1 MSEINEDQR
10 VPDGPEAAPETASE
24 TAAVAASEAP
34 TRCGF
39 IAVIGAPN
47 AGKSTLVNQLIGA
60 KVSIVSPKVQTTRTR
75 VTGILAED
83 RYQAIFVDTPGIF
96 KGAKRR
102 LEKAMVDVAWRQAAE
117 TDRLMLVIDV
127 SKGKLSE
134 HDRTVIEQLAT
145 QKASPMLALN
155 KVDDAR
161 HEKMLE
167 IAAAVNEQLDIQET
181 FMVSALTGDGVEDL
195 KNAVVERLPVGP
207 WLYPEDQ
214 ISDLPSRMLAA
225 EVTREKL
232 FLKLHQELPY
242 NLTVETE
249 AFEVQKNGDLK
260 VNQVIFVTRDSHKAM
275 VLGKGGAKIK
285 SVGAESRKDLAE
297 LFDRRVHLFLFVKV
311 RENWLNDPERYR
323 EMGLDL
329 A

>member
-1 MSEINEDQR
+1 MNDIMDQS
-10 VPDGPEAAPETASE
+10 DQ
-24 TAAVAASEAP
+24 P

-75 VTGILAED
+75 VTGILAEEN
-83 RYQAIFVDTPGIF
+83 YQAIFVDTPGIF

-117 TDRLMLVIDV
+117 TDRLLLVIDV

-134 HDRTVIEQLAT
+134 HDRTVIEQLAQ
-145 QKASPMLALN
+145 QKATPMLALN
-155 KVDDAR
+155 KVDEAR

-167 IAAAVNEQLDIQET
+167 IAAAVNAQLDIQET

-195 KNAVVERLPVGP
+195 KNAVVDRLPEGP

-232 FLKLHQELPY
+232 FLQLHQELPY

-275 VLGKGGAKIK
+275 VLGKGGSKIK
-285 SVGAESRKDLAE
+285 NVGAESRKDLAE
-297 LFDRRVHLFLFVKV
+297 LFDRKVHLFLFVKV

-329 A
+329 G

>member
-1 MSEINEDQR
+1 MNDIMDQS
-10 VPDGPEAAPETASE
+10 DQ
-24 TAAVAASEAP
+24 P

-83 RYQAIFVDTPGIF
+83 NYQAIFVDTPGIF

-117 TDRLMLVIDV
+117 TDRLLLVIDV

-134 HDRTVIEQLAT
+134 HDRTVIEQLAQ
-145 QKASPMLALN
+145 QKATPMLALN
-155 KVDDAR
+155 KVDEAR

-167 IAAAVNEQLDIQET
+167 IAAAVNAQLDIQET

-195 KNAVVERLPVGP
+195 KNAVVDRLPEGP

-232 FLKLHQELPY
+232 FLQLHQELPY

-275 VLGKGGAKIK
+275 VLGKGGSKIK
-285 SVGAESRKDLAE
+285 NVGAESRKDLAE
-297 LFDRRVHLFLFVKV
+297 LFDRKVHLFLFVKV

-329 A
+329 G